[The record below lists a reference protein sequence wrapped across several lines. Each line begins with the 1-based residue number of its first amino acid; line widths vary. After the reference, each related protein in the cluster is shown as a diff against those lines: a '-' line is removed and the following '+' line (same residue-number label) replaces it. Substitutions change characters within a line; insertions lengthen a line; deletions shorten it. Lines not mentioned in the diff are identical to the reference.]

1 MVLPAGDDEKYCKDN
16 QIELFVLSPKS
27 PRYNGKVERTN
38 GTYRYEFYSV
48 YEMPDTMEEIRKL
61 HDEYEYFYNN
71 YRPHRALNNLTP
83 MEFNDIIKNK
93 KVAWFV

>member
-1 MVLPAGDDEKYCKDN
+1 MGEFEKYCKDN
-16 QIELFVLSPKS
+16 KIELFVLPPKS
-27 PRYNGKVERTN
+27 PRFNGKVERTN

-48 YEMPDTMEEIRKL
+48 YEMPDSMEDLRKM

-71 YRPHRALNNLTP
+71 LRPHRALNNLTP
-83 MEFNDIIKNK
+83 MKFYDSIKNK